1 MNEELSALVDGE
13 LQEGQLARHLTSLR
27 DNGEQRAA
35 WDTCHLIGDALR
47 GHIAPEICSRVAIRL
62 AEEPTVLAPRAKAR
76 GARTLGGWAMSI
88 AAGAAAVALV
98 VWTVLPGMRSDFQI
112 AQQPVAPQQ
121 PIAPQMPTAA
131 PPPAAQVADYLLAH
145 QRYSATSAMQGVAP
159 YVRTV
164 SDERSPR

>member
-13 LQEGQLARHLTSLR
+13 LQDGQFARHLANVR
-27 DNGEQRAA
+27 DNAQARAD

-47 GHIAPEICSRVAIRL
+47 GHIAPEICSRVAERL
-62 AEEPTVLAPRAKAR
+62 AGEPTVLAPRVKAYDAK
-76 GARTLGGWAMSI
+76 TLGGWAMSI

-98 VWTVLPGMRSDFQI
+98 VWTVLPNMRSDVQI
-112 AQQPVAPQQ
+112 AQKPA
-121 PIAPQMPTAA
+121 APQMPSAAA
-131 PPPAAQVADYLLAH
+131 PSATQVADYLLAH

-164 SDERSPR
+164 ADER